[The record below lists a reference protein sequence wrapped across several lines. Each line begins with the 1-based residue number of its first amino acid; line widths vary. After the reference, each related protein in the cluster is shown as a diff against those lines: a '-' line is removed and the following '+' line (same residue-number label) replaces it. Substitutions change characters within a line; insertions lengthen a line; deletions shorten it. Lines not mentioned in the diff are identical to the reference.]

1 MEEAVNKISDTAGL
15 APGSVIPIGIDVSAP
30 SRFVVSL
37 IKEGDVRVERLGSL
51 PEELPDFDT
60 KTTVWIDVQ
69 GYAGMI
75 SIKRI
80 FNILQLHPLLQA
92 DIMNTR
98 LRSKVTF
105 LDNTVLLNIKR
116 LYYSADNRI
125 RKENVT
131 FIMQKNVIVTFQD
144 SARDSF
150 AGFRKRESFL
160 KGFNTSATYVFYA
173 LLDNCVDN
181 YYEVLEKFVASVEKT
196 EKHLLS
202 MDDYLDRRV
211 LSGLKHDVIVTRHVI
226 WPFKNIFKKLKDDRE
241 DLFDDKIN
249 PYYEDLNDHVLQ
261 LEEISEVAEENIN
274 TLIQLNM
281 DNVNNRTND
290 IMKTLALV
298 STVFLPLT
306 FIAGVYGMNFHFM
319 PELNSQWGYPFVLGL
334 MGLIAFVLYKSF
346 KSKHWM

>member
-1 MEEAVNKISDTAGL
+1 MEETVNRISATAGL
-15 APGSVIPIGIDVSAP
+15 PPGKVVPIGIDASSP
-30 SRFVVSL
+30 SRFIVSI
-37 IKEGDVRVERLGSL
+37 IKEGDVQVERLGSL
-51 PEELPDFDT
+51 PEELPKFEAG
-60 KTTVWIDVQ
+60 TTVWIDVQ

-80 FNILQLHPLLQA
+80 FNILKLHPLLQA
-92 DIMNTR
+92 DVMNTK
-98 LRSKVTF
+98 LGSKVTF
-105 LDNTVLLNIKR
+105 LGDTVLLNIKR
-116 LYYSADNRI
+116 LYHSSDGRI

-131 FIMQKNVIVTFQD
+131 FLMEKNIIVTFQD

-150 AGFRKRESFL
+150 AGFRQREQFL

-181 YYEVLEKFVASVEKT
+181 YYEVLEKLVAAVEKT

-202 MDDYLDRRV
+202 TDDYLDRSI
-211 LSGLKHDVIVTRHVI
+211 LSGLKHDVIMVRHVI
-226 WPFKNIFKKLKDDRE
+226 WPFRNIFKKLKDDRE
-241 DLFDDKIN
+241 DFFLDEIN

-261 LEEISEVAEENIN
+261 LQEVGEIAEENIN
-274 TLIQLNM
+274 NLIQLNM
-281 DNVNNRTND
+281 ASINNRTND

-319 PELNSQWGYPFVLGL
+319 PELNSKWGYPFVLGL
-334 MGLIAFVLYKSF
+334 MAIIAFILYKSF
-346 KSKHWM
+346 RNKHWI

>member
-1 MEEAVNKISDTAGL
+1 MEEAVNKISATAGL
-15 APGSVIPIGIDVSAP
+15 APGKVVPIGIDASSPSKFIVS
-30 SRFVVSL
+30 V
-37 IKEGDVRVERLGSL
+37 IKEGDVQVERLGSL
-51 PEELPDFDT
+51 PEELPKFDD

-69 GYAGMI
+69 GYAGQI
-75 SIKRI
+75 SIRRI
-80 FNILQLHPLLQA
+80 FSILKLHPLLQA
-92 DIMNTR
+92 DVMNTR
-98 LRSKVTF
+98 LRSKVAF
-105 LDNTVLLNIKR
+105 LGDTVLLNLRR
-116 LYYSADNRI
+116 LYYSADSRI
-125 RKENVT
+125 HKENVT
-131 FIMQKNVIVTFQD
+131 FIMQKNVIVTFQT

-150 AGFRKRESFL
+150 GGFRKRETYL
-160 KGFNTSATYVFYA
+160 KGFNTTATYVFYA
-173 LLDNCVDN
+173 LLDNFVDN
-181 YYEVLEKFVASVEKT
+181 YYEVLEKLVASIEKT

-202 MDDYLDRRV
+202 IDDYLDRKV
-211 LSGLKHDVIVTRHVI
+211 LSGLKHDVIVARHVI
-226 WPFKNIFKKLKDDRE
+226 WPFKNIFKNIKDDRE
-241 DLFDDKIN
+241 DFFNDEIN

-261 LEEISEVAEENIN
+261 LQEVSCIAEENVN

-334 MGLIAFVLYKSF
+334 MALIAFVLYKSF